1 MTVFDPDLSGT
12 QRDLV
17 ATIRSVCA
25 DFDDDYWSRHDRD
38 HEFPHDFFDA
48 MVKVGVV
55 GMMAGPEH
63 GGGGASV
70 EDAALALQEIAASG
84 AGINGCST
92 VHLSMFGFHPVTKWG
107 SPELQAKYLP
117 RIASGEIHV
126 SFSVTEPD
134 AGSDTTRITTRA
146 FPTDDGWRLRG
157 RKVWMTKGL
166 QSESALVLARTSALG
181 ETTRP
186 VDGLSL
192 FVVDLDPAH
201 VDIKA
206 IDKMGRNAVASCE
219 VVFDD
224 LPVPR
229 ENLVGE
235 VGRGFYHLL
244 DGLNPERVL
253 VAAEAVGLGQ
263 AALRRATAYAR
274 ERVVFGRPIG
284 QNQGIA
290 HPLADA
296 HMQLVAAANMTRVAA
311 RLYDSGRPC
320 GTEANTAKF
329 LAARAAYFSADR
341 ALQTHGGMGYATE
354 YHVERYFRE
363 ARMLRITPV
372 TEEQI
377 MNYVAERAL
386 KLPKSY

>member
-1 MTVFDPDLSGT
+1 MNVFDLDLSDT

-17 ATIRSVCA
+17 GAIRSVCA
-25 DFDDDYWSRHDRD
+25 DFDDEYWSRHDTD
-38 HEFPHDFFDA
+38 HEFPHDFYDA
-48 MVKVGVV
+48 MVKLGIV
-55 GMMAGPEH
+55 GMMAEPEY
-63 GGGGASV
+63 GGGGSTV

-107 SPELQAKYLP
+107 SPALRAKYLP
-117 RIASGEIHV
+117 RVSSGEIHV

-146 FPTDDGWRLRG
+146 IPTDDGWVLRG

-166 QSESALVLARTSALG
+166 QSSSALVLARTAPLG
-181 ETTRP
+181 QTTRP

-201 VDIKA
+201 VDIRP
-206 IDKMGRNAVASCE
+206 IPKMGRNAVASCE

-224 LPVPR
+224 LPIPR

-235 VGRGFYHLL
+235 EGRGFYNLL
-244 DGLNPERVL
+244 DGLNPERIL
-253 VAAEAVGLGQ
+253 VAAEAVGLGI
-263 AALRRATAYAR
+263 AALRRATEYAR
-274 ERVVFGRPIG
+274 DRVVFGRPIG
-284 QNQGIA
+284 QNQGIQ

-296 HMQLVAAANMTRVAA
+296 HMQLLAAAHLTRVAA

-329 LAARAAYFSADR
+329 LAARAACFAADR
-341 ALQTHGGMGYATE
+341 AVQTHGGMGYATE

>member
-1 MTVFDPDLSGT
+1 MFELDLSDT

-17 ATIRSVCA
+17 GAIRSVCA
-25 DFDDDYWSRHDRD
+25 GFDDDYWSRHDEEHR
-38 HEFPHDFFDA
+38 FPDDFFDA

-55 GMMAGPEH
+55 GMMAEPEY
-63 GGGGASV
+63 GGGGSTV

-107 SPELQAKYLP
+107 SPALREKYLP

-146 FPTDDGWRLRG
+146 VPTDDGWVLRG

-166 QSESALVLARTSALG
+166 ESSAALVLARTKAIG
-181 ETTRP
+181 ETERP

-192 FVVDLDPAH
+192 FVADLDPAF
-201 VDIKA
+201 VDITPIK
-206 IDKMGRNAVASCE
+206 KMGRNAVASCE

-235 VGRGFYHLL
+235 EGRGFYNLL
-244 DGLNPERVL
+244 DGLNPERIL
-253 VAAEAVGLGQ
+253 VAAEAVGLGI
-263 AALRRATAYAR
+263 AALRRGTDYAR
-274 ERVVFGRPIG
+274 DRFVFGRAIG
-284 QNQGIA
+284 QNQAIA

-296 HMQLVAAANMTRVAA
+296 YMQLQAAANMVRVAA
-311 RLYDSGRPC
+311 RLYDNGKPC

-329 LAARAAYFSADR
+329 LAARAAFFAADR
-341 ALQTHGGMGYATE
+341 ALQNHGGMGYATE

-377 MNYVAERAL
+377 LNYVAERAL

>member
-1 MTVFDPDLSGT
+1 MLDLDLSDA

-17 ATIRSVCA
+17 ATIRSACSPY
-25 DFDDDYWSRHDRD
+25 DDDYWSRHDQD
-38 HEFPHDFFDA
+38 HEFPHDFFDT
-48 MVKVGVV
+48 MVKIGVV
-55 GMMAGPEH
+55 GMMAEPEY
-63 GGGGASV
+63 GGGGATV
-70 EDAALALQEIAASG
+70 EDAALVLQEIAASG

-92 VHLSMFGFHPVTKWG
+92 VHLSMFGFHPVTRWG
-107 SPELQAKYLP
+107 SPELRAKYLP

-134 AGSDTTRITTRA
+134 AGSDTTRIATRA
-146 FPTDDGWRLRG
+146 VATKDGWLLRG

-166 QSESALVLARTSALG
+166 ESSAALVLARTSALG
-181 ETTRP
+181 ETERP

-192 FVVDLDPAH
+192 FVADLDRNYMDVRP
-201 VDIKA
+201 IP
-206 IDKMGRNAVASCE
+206 KMGRNAVASCE
-219 VVFDD
+219 VVFED
-224 LPVPR
+224 LPIPR

-244 DGLNPERVL
+244 DGLNPERIL

-263 AALRRATAYAR
+263 AALRRATGYAR

-284 QNQGIA
+284 QNQGIQ

-296 HMQLVAAANMTRVAA
+296 HMQLVAAATMVRVAA
-311 RLYDSGRPC
+311 GLYDAGKPC
-320 GTEANTAKF
+320 GIEANTAKF
-329 LAARAAYFSADR
+329 LAARAAFFAADR
-341 ALQTHGGMGYATE
+341 AVQTHGGMGYATE

-377 MNYVAERAL
+377 LNYVGERAL
-386 KLPKSY
+386 SLPKSY

>member
-1 MTVFDPDLSGT
+1 VFDLDLSEA
-12 QRDLV
+12 QRDLL

-25 DFDDDYWSRHDRD
+25 SFGDDYWSRHDQD
-38 HEFPHDFFDA
+38 HEFPHDFFEA
-48 MVKVGVV
+48 MVKLGIV
-55 GMMAGPEH
+55 GMMTEPEY

-107 SPELQAKYLP
+107 SPELRAKYLP
-117 RIASGEIHV
+117 RIAAGEIHV

-134 AGSDTTRITTRA
+134 AGSDTTHISTRA
-146 FPTDDGWRLRG
+146 IPDGDGWRLRG

-166 QSESALVLARTSALG
+166 ESAAALVLARTSALG
-181 ETTRP
+181 ETERP

-192 FVVDLDPAH
+192 FVADLDRDYLDVRP
-201 VDIKA
+201 IS
-206 IDKMGRNAVASCE
+206 KMGRNAVASCE
-219 VVFDD
+219 VVFED

-244 DGLNPERVL
+244 DGLNPERIL
-253 VAAEAVGLGQ
+253 VAGEAVGLGQ
-263 AALRRATAYAR
+263 AAVRRAAGYAR

-296 HMQLVAAANMTRVAA
+296 HMQLLSAAAMVRIAA
-311 RLYDSGRPC
+311 RLYDRGQPC
-320 GTEANTAKF
+320 GIEANTAKF
-329 LAARAAYFSADR
+329 LAARAAFFAADR
-341 ALQTHGGMGYATE
+341 AVQTHGGMGYATE

-377 MNYVAERAL
+377 MNYVGERAL
-386 KLPKSY
+386 SLPKSY

>member
-1 MTVFDPDLSGT
+1 MLDLDLSDT

-17 ATIRSVCA
+17 ATIRTACSPY
-25 DFDDDYWSRHDRD
+25 DDDYWSRHDQG
-38 HEFPHDFFDA
+38 HEFPHDFFDT
-48 MVKVGVV
+48 MVKIGVV
-55 GMMAGPEH
+55 GMMAEPEY
-63 GGGGASV
+63 GGGGATV
-70 EDAALALQEIAASG
+70 EDAALVLQEIAASG

-92 VHLSMFGFHPVTKWG
+92 VHLSMFGFHPVTRWG
-107 SPELQAKYLP
+107 SPELRAKYLP

-134 AGSDTTRITTRA
+134 AGSDTTRISTKA
-146 FPTDDGWRLRG
+146 AASADGWLLRG

-166 QSESALVLARTSALG
+166 ESSAALVLARTSALG
-181 ETTRP
+181 ETERP

-192 FVVDLDPAH
+192 FVADLDRNYMDVRP
-201 VDIKA
+201 IP
-206 IDKMGRNAVASCE
+206 KMGRNAVASCE
-219 VVFDD
+219 VVFED
-224 LPVPR
+224 LPIPR

-244 DGLNPERVL
+244 DGLNPERIL

-263 AALRRATAYAR
+263 AALRRATGYAR
-274 ERVVFGRPIG
+274 DRVVFGRPIG
-284 QNQGIA
+284 QNQGIQ

-296 HMQLVAAANMTRVAA
+296 HMQLVAAATMTRVAA
-311 RLYDSGRPC
+311 GLYDAGKPC
-320 GTEANTAKF
+320 GIEANTAKF
-329 LAARAAYFSADR
+329 LAARAAFFAADR
-341 ALQTHGGMGYATE
+341 AVQTHGGMGYATE

-377 MNYVAERAL
+377 LNYVGERAL
-386 KLPKSY
+386 SLPKSY

>member
-1 MTVFDPDLSGT
+1 VNVFDPGLSDS

-17 ATIRSVCA
+17 ATIRSACA
-25 DFDDDYWSRHDRD
+25 PYDDDYWSRHEQE
-38 HEFPHDFFDA
+38 HEFPHDFFDT
-48 MVKVGVV
+48 MVKIGVV
-55 GMMAGPEH
+55 GMMAEPEY
-63 GGGGASV
+63 GGGGATV

-92 VHLSMFGFHPVTKWG
+92 VHLSMFGFHPVTRWG
-107 SPELQAKYLP
+107 SPELRAKYLP

-134 AGSDTTRITTRA
+134 AGSDTTRISTKA
-146 FPTDDGWRLRG
+146 VATDDGWLLNG
-157 RKVWMTKGL
+157 RKIWMTKGL
-166 QSESALVLARTSALG
+166 ESSAALVLARTSALG
-181 ETTRP
+181 ETKRP

-192 FVVDLDPAH
+192 FVADLDRDHMDVRPIA
-201 VDIKA
+201 
-206 IDKMGRNAVASCE
+206 KMGRNAVASCE
-219 VVFDD
+219 VVFDN
-224 LPVPR
+224 LPIPR

-235 VGRGFYHLL
+235 VGRGFYNLL
-244 DGLNPERVL
+244 DGLNPERIL

-274 ERVVFGRPIG
+274 EREVFGRPIG
-284 QNQGIA
+284 QNQAIA

-296 HMQLVAAANMTRVAA
+296 HMQLVAAATMVRTAA
-311 RLYDSGRPC
+311 ALYDTGQPC

-329 LAARAAYFSADR
+329 LAARAAFFAADR
-341 ALQTHGGMGYATE
+341 AVQTHGGMGYATE

-377 MNYVAERAL
+377 LNYVAERAL
-386 KLPKSY
+386 SLPKSY

>member
-1 MTVFDPDLSGT
+1 MKVFDLGLSDT

-25 DFDDDYWSRHDRD
+25 GFDDDYWSRHDQD

-48 MVKVGVV
+48 MVKIGVV
-55 GMMAGPEH
+55 GMMSDPEH

-107 SPELQAKYLP
+107 SAELRAKYLP

-134 AGSDTTRITTRA
+134 AGSDTTRISTKA
-146 FPTDDGWRLRG
+146 IPVDDGWLLRG

-166 QSESALVLARTSALG
+166 ESSAALVLARTSALG
-181 ETTRP
+181 ETRRP

-192 FVVDLDPAH
+192 FVADLDRDHLDVRP
-201 VDIKA
+201 IS
-206 IDKMGRNAVASCE
+206 KMGRNAVASCE

-235 VGRGFYHLL
+235 IGRGFYHLL
-244 DGLNPERVL
+244 DGLNPERIL
-253 VAAEAVGLGQ
+253 VAGEAVGLGQ
-263 AALRRATAYAR
+263 AALRRAATYAR
-274 ERVVFGRPIG
+274 ERIVFGRPIG
-284 QNQGIA
+284 QNQGIQ

-296 HMQLVAAANMTRVAA
+296 HMQLLSAATMVRVAA
-311 RLYDSGRPC
+311 RLYDCGKPC
-320 GTEANTAKF
+320 GIEANTAKF
-329 LAARAAYFSADR
+329 LAARAAFFAADR
-341 ALQTHGGMGYATE
+341 AVQTHGGMGYATE

-363 ARMLRITPV
+363 ARMLRIAPV

-377 MNYVAERAL
+377 MNYVGERAL
-386 KLPKSY
+386 SLPKSY

>member
-1 MTVFDPDLSGT
+1 VLDLDLSDT

-17 ATIRSVCA
+17 DAIRSECA
-25 DFDDDYWSRHDRD
+25 GFGDDYWSRHDTD
-38 HEFPHDFFDA
+38 HEFPQDFFDA
-48 MVKVGVV
+48 MVKLGIV
-55 GMMAGPEH
+55 GMMAEPEY
-63 GGGGASV
+63 GGGGATV
-70 EDAALALQEIAASG
+70 EDATLALQEIAASG

-107 SPELQAKYLP
+107 SPALREKYLP
-117 RIASGEIHV
+117 RVASGEIHV

-146 FPTDDGWRLRG
+146 FPDGDGWRLRG

-166 QSESALVLARTSALG
+166 QSSAALVLARTAAIG
-181 ETTRP
+181 ETARP

-201 VDIKA
+201 VDIRP
-206 IDKMGRNAVASCE
+206 IPKMGRNAVASCE
-219 VVFDD
+219 VVFED
-224 LPVPR
+224 LAIPH

-235 VGRGFYHLL
+235 EGRGFYHLL
-244 DGLNPERVL
+244 DGLNPERIL
-253 VAAEAVGLGQ
+253 VAAEAVGLGI
-263 AALRRATAYAR
+263 AALRRATEYAK

-284 QNQGIA
+284 QNQGIQ

-296 HMQLVAAANMTRVAA
+296 HMQLLAAANLTRMAA
-311 RLYDSGRPC
+311 RRYDAGEHC
-320 GTEANTAKF
+320 GTEANAAKF
-329 LAARAAYFSADR
+329 LAARAAWFAADR
-341 ALQTHGGMGYATE
+341 AVQTHGGMGYATE

-377 MNYVAERAL
+377 LNYVAERGL
-386 KLPKSY
+386 GLPKSY

>member
-1 MTVFDPDLSGT
+1 MLDLDLSDA

-17 ATIRSVCA
+17 ATIRSACSPY
-25 DFDDDYWSRHDRD
+25 DDDYWSRHDQD
-38 HEFPHDFFDA
+38 HEFPHDFFGT
-48 MVKVGVV
+48 MVKIGVV
-55 GMMAGPEH
+55 GMMAEPEY
-63 GGGGASV
+63 GGGGATV
-70 EDAALALQEIAASG
+70 EDAALVLQEIAASG

-92 VHLSMFGFHPVTKWG
+92 VHLSMFGFHPVTRWG
-107 SPELQAKYLP
+107 SPELRAKYLP

-134 AGSDTTRITTRA
+134 AGSDTTRISTRA
-146 FPTDDGWRLRG
+146 VATEDGWLLRG

-166 QSESALVLARTSALG
+166 ESSAALVLARTSALG
-181 ETTRP
+181 ETERP

-192 FVVDLDPAH
+192 FVADLDRNYMDVRP
-201 VDIKA
+201 IP
-206 IDKMGRNAVASCE
+206 KMGRNAVASCE
-219 VVFDD
+219 VVFED
-224 LPVPR
+224 LPIPR

-244 DGLNPERVL
+244 DGLNPERIL

-263 AALRRATAYAR
+263 AALRRATGYAR

-284 QNQGIA
+284 QNQAIQ

-296 HMQLVAAANMTRVAA
+296 HMQLVAAATMVRVAA
-311 RLYDSGRPC
+311 GLYDAGKPC
-320 GTEANTAKF
+320 GIEANTAKF
-329 LAARAAYFSADR
+329 LAARAAFFAADR
-341 ALQTHGGMGYATE
+341 AVQTHGGMGYATE

-363 ARMLRITPV
+363 ARMLRIAPV

-377 MNYVAERAL
+377 LNYVGERAL
-386 KLPKSY
+386 SLPKSY